1 MTRPLPSI
9 IPVILSGGA
18 GTRLWPLSIPERPK
32 QFLGFGRALGAR
44 KSAGGARTLF
54 QETLARVSGK
64 GFRPPLV
71 VSNHEHRFL
80 VAEQLRTLKLTPLA
94 VMLEPAARNTAPA
107 CAAAAAFVAAR
118 NPKALMLVLPSDHVI
133 GNPKAFRR
141 VVAAAAPAAAKG
153 FLVTFGI
160 RPRTPHTGY
169 GYIEAGAP
177 LAGCEGA
184 RAVKRFIEKP
194 SLSKARS
201 LIAKG
206 GVYWNAGIFLLA
218 PKSFLAELGRLA
230 PKMAAKAREAVAKG
244 KPDLDFFRLDAKA
257 FAEAKAGA
265 VDTVVMERTKRAA
278 VVPVDMDWSDA
289 GSFAALWEAGGRD
302 KRGNVCQGPVALSD
316 VSGSFLL
323 SEGPVLGAVGLRDL
337 VVVATEDAVL
347 VAPRARAEDV
357 KALAPLVAGRARVS
371 RVTVHRPWGSY
382 RPLKM
387 DAGFQVKQITVKPGG
402 ALSLQYHRR
411 RAEHWVVV
419 VGRARV
425 TRGKET
431 FDLEANQSTYIPMGV
446 RHRLE
451 NLGPKPLHLIEV
463 QSGEYLG
470 EDDIVRLEDNYGR
483 K

>member
-1 MTRPLPSI
+1 MNRPLPPI

-32 QFLGFGRALGAR
+32 QFLAF
-44 KSAGGARTLF
+44 GGARTLF
-54 QETLARVSGK
+54 QETLARVSAK
-64 GFRPPLV
+64 PFRPPLV

-80 VAEQLRTLKLTPLA
+80 VAEQLRALKRGSLA
-94 VMLEPAARNTAPA
+94 VMLEPSARNTAPA
-107 CAAAAAFVAAR
+107 CAAAAAFIAAR
-118 NPKALMLVLPSDHVI
+118 APNALMLVLPSDHVI
-133 GNPKAFRR
+133 KNPKALRR
-141 VVAAAAPAAAKG
+141 AVAAAAAVAAKG
-153 FLVTFGI
+153 SLVAFGI
-160 RPRTPHTGY
+160 KPDRPHTGY

-177 LAGCEGA
+177 LAGGKGA

-194 SLSKARS
+194 DRNKARS

-206 GVYWNAGIFLLA
+206 GVYWNAGIFLFA
-218 PKSFLAELGRLA
+218 PQAFLAELARFA
-230 PKMAAKAREAVAKG
+230 PKMAAKAQEAVKKG

-257 FAEAKAGA
+257 FAASPAGA
-265 VDTVVMERTKRAA
+265 IDTVVMERTKRAA
-278 VVPVDMDWSDA
+278 VVPVDMAWSDA
-289 GSFAALWEAGGRD
+289 GSFAALWESGARD
-302 KRGNVCQGPVALSD
+302 ALGNVRHGPVALSD

-323 SEGPVLGAVGLRDL
+323 SEGPVLGAVGVRDL

-357 KALAPLVAGRARVS
+357 KALKPLVVGQALVS
-371 RVTVHRPWGSY
+371 RVTVQRPWGSY
-382 RPLKM
+382 RTLKA

-419 VGRARV
+419 AGSARV
-425 TRGKET
+425 TRGEET
-431 FDLEANQSTYIPMGV
+431 FALEANQSTYIPIGV

-451 NLGPKPLHLIEV
+451 NPGPEPLHLIEV
-463 QSGEYLG
+463 QSGDYLG
-470 EDDIVRLEDNYGR
+470 EDDIVRIEDNYGR